1 MNRTT
6 DKQIHS
12 GFAQFS
18 RVSGLL
24 FFLLAAFSSGYSQ
37 SVLRADFLKM
47 PENQKRDLFRTGNW
61 EILDLVNGSAQD
73 SEKEGKILLTI
84 EEFELTPF
92 GKKIYML
99 ERPEV
104 YRVMPQ
110 GWHRP
115 KMPITDSE
123 LAIMTPEKREHI
135 LKDTVRFEIIK
146 K

>member
-1 MNRTT
+1 MNSTT

-12 GFAQFS
+12 GFAQIS

-47 PENQKRDLFRTGNW
+47 SENQKRDLIRTGNW

-73 SEKEGKILLTI
+73 SEKEGKILMTI
-84 EEFELTPF
+84 EEFKLTPS

-104 YRVMPQ
+104 YKVMPQ
-110 GWHRP
+110 GWRRP
-115 KMPITDSE
+115 KMAITESE
-123 LAIMTPEKREHI
+123 LAIMSPEKREHI

>member
-73 SEKEGKILLTI
+73 SEKEGKVLLST
-84 EEFELTPF
+84 EDFKQAPA

-99 ERPEV
+99 ERPEM
-104 YRVMPQ
+104 YKVMPM
-110 GWHRP
+110 GWRRP
-115 KMPITDSE
+115 KIAITESE
-123 LAIMTPEKREHI
+123 LALMAPEKREHI
-135 LKDTVRFEIIK
+135 LKDTLRFEIIK